1 MLLPSSLFL
10 PPLLESCPDIRPN
23 LEFKP
28 EEIDN
33 PGDTRTLLI
42 RSWEPKPYLKIIGME
57 NMPFNL
63 VLR

>member
-42 RSWEPKPYLKIIGME
+42 RSWEPNPNPKLE
-57 NMPFNL
+57 NN
-63 VLR
+63 

>member
-28 EEIDN
+28 EIDN

-42 RSWEPKPYLKIIGME
+42 RSWEPKPYLKIIGMK